1 MGIYCIM
8 SFLSNMFKICL
19 LIIVDKGNGNIWNR
33 QGKKKKYG
41 KISVKVLPTGG
52 RLPNK
57 RSTKHIHIQQF
68 SMKFLLRSLYA
79 HNSLL
84 YFHTHIGKCTNM
96 PYSVDSITFKFED
109 KKTAKR
115 TAIFRYRSTTRQE
128 QMLQPLRAYHQVM
141 QVRDMSSEHSVFVM
155 ELFALAED
163 NCSK

>member
-128 QMLQPLRAYHQVM
+128 QMLQPLRAYHQIM
-141 QVRDMSSEHSVFVM
+141 
-155 ELFALAED
+155 
-163 NCSK
+163 

>member
-84 YFHTHIGKCTNM
+84 YFHTHNRKVHK
-96 PYSVDSITFKFED
+96 Y
-109 KKTAKR
+109 A
-115 TAIFRYRSTTRQE
+115 
-128 QMLQPLRAYHQVM
+128 
-141 QVRDMSSEHSVFVM
+141 VFGG
-155 ELFALAED
+155 LHYF
-163 NCSK
+163 